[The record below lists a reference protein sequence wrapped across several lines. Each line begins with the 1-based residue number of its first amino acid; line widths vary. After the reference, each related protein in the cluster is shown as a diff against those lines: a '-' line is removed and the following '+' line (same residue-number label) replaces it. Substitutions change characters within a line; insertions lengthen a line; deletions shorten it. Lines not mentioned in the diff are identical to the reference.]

1 MKYANKNV
9 AIHYFTS
16 PSMEN
21 EPLGK
26 LVDGVMHQ
34 VAQEVPT
41 RKVNV
46 DYEADHA
53 NKMNATSI
61 PSILFTDSSGDT
73 RHLYVDGRQ
82 MNEISKKGVLDIVE
96 DILTYYK
103 QGSPNG

>member
-16 PSMEN
+16 PGMEN

-26 LVDGVMHQ
+26 LVEGVMYQ

-46 DYEADHA
+46 DYEADYA

-61 PSILFTDSSGDT
+61 PSLLFTDSSGDT
-73 RHLYVDGRQ
+73 RHLYVDQR
-82 MNEISKKGVLDIVE
+82 MSEITKKGVLDIVE

>member
-46 DYEADHA
+46 DYEADYA

-61 PSILFTDSSGDT
+61 PSLLFTDASGDT
-73 RHLYVDGRQ
+73 RHLYVDQR
-82 MNEISKKGVLDIVE
+82 MNEITKKGVLDIVE